1 MRLEEWTPPSLFGE
15 EIVTLQTS
23 LAHPLLEH
31 FLCRI
36 ITHQVRETPFPV
48 SDERNEYNGAARL
61 QRRSPPLARTTP
73 VAGDEWLPPVT

>member
-1 MRLEEWTPPSLFGE
+1 MSYNHTPGPGN
-15 EIVTLQTS
+15 
-23 LAHPLLEH
+23 A
-31 FLCRI
+31 
-36 ITHQVRETPFPV
+36 FPV